1 MESASKGPAMIA
13 GAPQYKVLVIDD
25 ELGPRESLR
34 ILLKNEFQVICT
46 DAVDKGI
53 EALREKKPDVVV
65 MDIRMPGKSGIEG
78 LRDIRALDA
87 DIAVIMLTGFGALE
101 TAQEAL
107 RLGASD
113 YLKKPFDTREMM
125 EVIRA
130 NVRRTIL
137 NRRRTDTQRELQ
149 QLNTDLS
156 EQLAQKDRL
165 ATLGRASAELM
176 HDLRNPLT
184 VVLGYVQ
191 VLSED
196 LNRARDTRSGV
207 AGEGRAEYIELIEQ
221 NVQRCREMIETWQDL
236 GRDTKKTHVPLLP
249 AALLREVVDLQ
260 RALATTRHAGI
271 QLSLT
276 ELDAKILGNSL
287 QLKRAIQ
294 NILGNAVD
302 ALPNDGGQVFVEAG
316 ISKGRYYISIKDNG
330 CGIPEED
337 IKKMFDAYYST
348 KAPRKGT
355 GLGLFIAKRV
365 VEEHG
370 GMIEVESEVG
380 TGTEMRMI
388 LPIAPLTVG
397 VNGV

>member
-1 MESASKGPAMIA
+1 MIA